1 MTYYTS
7 LMEFDLLED
16 NILVEKTF
24 VDPEV
29 FGILIDRY
37 TPKLLRYIRRITN
50 VSAEDAEDILQDIFI
65 KAYQNLRGFDT
76 SLSFSSWMYR
86 IAHNTVISRHRKL
99 QARPQSIYGDMAT
112 DILEKVASELQT
124 DAAVLLA
131 GDRQVL
137 ETAMNDLPLKY
148 KEVLVLRYFEEY
160 SYDEIADIIKK
171 PPGTVATWI
180 NRAKKK
186 LKDILVSTV

>member
-24 VDPEV
+24 ADPEL

-37 TPKLLRYIRRITN
+37 TPKLSRYVRRITN
-50 VSAEDAEDILQDIFI
+50 VSAEDAEDILQDVFI

-99 QARPQSIYGDMAT
+99 QARPQSVYGDIAT
-112 DILEKVASELQT
+112 DILETVASELQT
-124 DAAVLLA
+124 DAEVLLA

-137 ETAMNDLPLKY
+137 MKAMNQLPLKY
-148 KEVLVLRYFEEY
+148 KEVLILRYFEEY